1 MIFDHISHIRLYSRS
16 SRFVIM
22 YTLIVEKDLLFC
34 ITNNEISV
42 QEISRILS
50 VKKNKYS
57 IPLTVKISL
66 QMAERRFFLPDSFIL
81 DENASNECSFIK
93 IGGEA
98 SILYNYQKKC

>member
-50 VKKNKYS
+50 VKKQVQHPLKPLNVYFRENSSFKGLNK
-57 IPLTVKISL
+57 
-66 QMAERRFFLPDSFIL
+66 
-81 DENASNECSFIK
+81 
-93 IGGEA
+93 
-98 SILYNYQKKC
+98 

>member
-42 QEISRILS
+42 QEIFVYSVGKNDRYSMPLRAPKSR
-50 VKKNKYS
+50 
-57 IPLTVKISL
+57 
-66 QMAERRFFLPDSFIL
+66 
-81 DENASNECSFIK
+81 
-93 IGGEA
+93 
-98 SILYNYQKKC
+98 QKSYETDIWFYAF